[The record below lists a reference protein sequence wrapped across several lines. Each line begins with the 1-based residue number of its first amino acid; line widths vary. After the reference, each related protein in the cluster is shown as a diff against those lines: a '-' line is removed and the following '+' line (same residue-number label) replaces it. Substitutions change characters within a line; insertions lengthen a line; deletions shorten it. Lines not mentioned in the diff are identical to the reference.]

1 MKLADAA
8 ANYVA
13 HKQSM
18 GMRFRTEARTLKSFC
33 HAVGDVTM
41 QGVSVDKMAAFLA
54 GTGPITR
61 FWERKHSVLR
71 GFYRFAIGR
80 GYVDHSPLPRN
91 VPRPLQAFEPYI
103 YSREELHR
111 LLDAVIANDHPRNH
125 IDPGTYR
132 VLLLLLYGAGL
143 RISEALALTMADVD
157 LAAGILGRK
166 VCAALI
172 AAWTSCSATSMFSS
186 RLNCRVMT
194 EAPKELLEVIWLR
207 PGSSPN

>member
-41 QGVSVDKMAAFLA
+41 QDVSVDEMAAFLA
-54 GTGPITR
+54 ENGPITR
-61 FWERKHSVLR
+61 FWERKYSVLR
-71 GFYRFAIGR
+71 GFYRFAIAR
-80 GYVDHSPLPRN
+80 GYVDRSPLPRN

-103 YSREELHR
+103 YSREELRR
-111 LLDAVIANDHPRNH
+111 LLDAVVANDHPRNH
-125 IDPGTYR
+125 IDPETYR

-143 RISEALALTMADVD
+143 RISEALALNHGRCRSCRRHPGHSREQILQDSAGADRRRFGPGVD
-157 LAAGILGRK
+157 P
-166 VCAALI
+166 VCRYPSTGPQRFTVLP
-172 AAWTSCSATSMFSS
+172 
-186 RLNCRVMT
+186 V
-194 EAPKELLEVIWLR
+194 APR
-207 PGSSPN
+207 

>member
-41 QGVSVDKMAAFLA
+41 QDVSVDEIVAFLT
-54 GTGPITR
+54 GNGPITR
-61 FWERKHSVLR
+61 FWERKYSVLR
-71 GFYRFAIGR
+71 GFYRFAIAR
-80 GYVDHSPLPRN
+80 GYVDRSPLPRN
-91 VPRPLQAFEPYI
+91 VPRPLQGFEPYI
-103 YSREELHR
+103 YSREELRR
-111 LLDAVIANDHPRNH
+111 LLDAVVANDHPRNH
-125 IDPGTYR
+125 IDPETYR

-157 LAAGILGRK
+157 LAAGILVIRESKFYKLGWCRS
-166 VCAALI
+166 AA
-172 AAWTSCSATSMFSS
+172 
-186 RLNCRVMT
+186 
-194 EAPKELLEVIWLR
+194 IWA
-207 PGSSPN
+207 GC